1 MDYVLRERGRHFD
14 PEVVDAFL
22 DAESEFDEVRL
33 TLGDQA
39 PGADPSLLQ
48 PAPRVDA
55 SSSRLP
61 FGDLDKSTRLN

>member
-22 DAESEFDEVRL
+22 DAESEFDEVRRS
-33 TLGDQA
+33 LGDQA
-39 PGADPSLLQ
+39 PAADPILLQ
-48 PAPRVDA
+48 PAPRPDP
-55 SSSRLP
+55 SPSRLP